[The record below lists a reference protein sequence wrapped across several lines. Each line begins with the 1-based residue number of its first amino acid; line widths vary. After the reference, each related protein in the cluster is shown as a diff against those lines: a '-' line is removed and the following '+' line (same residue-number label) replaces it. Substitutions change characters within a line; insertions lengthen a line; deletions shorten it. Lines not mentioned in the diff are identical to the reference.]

1 MKLDEAL
8 TFDDVLI
15 RPGYSSIL
23 PREVSTSTYFS
34 RDIKINSADSPST
47 NLDLKFKF
55 PFSDKVP
62 LAATNRLLDSRFER
76 S

>member
-23 PREVSTSTYFS
+23 PRDVSTTLIFLE
-34 RDIKINSADSPST
+34 K
-47 NLDLKFKF
+47 
-55 PFSDKVP
+55 
-62 LAATNRLLDSRFER
+62 
-76 S
+76 